1 MKMKKTRLLSLA
13 LVLAMVL
20 ALVPTVFAL
29 EKGEI
34 SSVTLSAS
42 TLTMGGATAT
52 ASATCS
58 KAAAGEGHEDGHIVT
73 YSVASGDAVTV
84 DPSTGEIT
92 AAHAGK
98 ATVKATCKCG
108 AFKVSD
114 EITVNKGAVT
124 PPTNTIALN
133 VEAEISETEVKSR
146 LSASY
151 DADSY
156 VYADKAKVER
166 GDWTLNSG
174 ETFAATAG
182 TVLHYTAPLT
192 AAADYEFA
200 EGVTASVSAT
210 VTVVAGPQFDVV
222 KKVGTTTVTV
232 DDLYFVENT
241 AAQTLSVTATLASDS
256 TSTGAELTY
265 KWYRNGTAV
274 AQNGEG
280 ASYTVPADD
289 LKTKDTTV
297 TYTCE
302 ITATKNGAK
311 TVKTA
316 KFVVHVMPKFRV
328 TVTRTDSY
336 SKPTVGMTLSYLAK
350 VEVYNATTST
360 VTEAKYRDAVAVT
373 DYDSVVFTANSGGNA
388 VANNSVI
395 KTTLTTTVGL
405 YGVSTSSPDSSTVY
419 VTATVKKGSGAETGV
434 GTSSAAT
441 FYPVETSDVQIT
453 PSGSIAYM
461 DESSLLYAVQRAYSS
476 SAKPYKMMFS
486 SSCGSFNYSTAYTSY
501 YTSSAYSNKV
511 SNTTFTPNT
520 YYANFVN
527 NPTATFYAT
536 DSNGAYVVAKGTIR
550 FTSTGS
556 ITYSTTTNVP
566 VSFDGSDFQAFY
578 QKMTNK
584 YATLESI
591 TITGAPTVVGSATVG
606 TLYYNSYSYSGYSTS
621 SYYNSYFKDIPVSSI
636 KNLSYSPSASTSKYY
651 VNIPFTASGYTTSI
665 YSSSKTQVSGIVTV
679 NVNDGHIIG
688 MTGTDFKTA
697 GIWSDILSKHPN
709 TSYVVFSQPQSTVG
723 KLYYGYSS
731 IANKG
736 SLVSYTNRFSNISY
750 NYSYA
755 STNKSIDGIYFVP
768 AADCLTTVSIPY
780 TAYTSSGSVIGTSD
794 TITFTVSKKTS
805 SYWFNDVTAS
815 NTGKWSADAIDFLA
829 ANSIVEG
836 GSYGTFNPNG
846 NMTRGDFVL
855 MLYRLA
861 GKPSVSGISNP
872 FTDVK
877 ATDYYYNA
885 ILWAYRNDIVTGI
898 DRKTFA
904 PKKNIT
910 REQIAATLYR
920 MAGSPSTSGSI
931 SGYYDASKVHSYA
944 TNAMRWAVAGGVVTG
959 SNGYLTPTNNA
970 TRAQV
975 ATMLHRY
982 LTK

>member
-20 ALVPTVFAL
+20 ALVPTVFAAAGTVSFANSDAVTMSVGDTNVDVPVATCDCAT
-29 EKGEI
+29 ENAVITYSITAGNGTV
-34 SSVTLSAS
+34 VTLAENKLTAVHVGSA
-42 TLTMGGATAT
+42 TLT
-52 ASATCS
+52 ATCS
-58 KAAAGEGHEDGHIVT
+58 CGG
-73 YSVASGDAVTV
+73 S
-84 DPSTGEIT
+84 
-92 AAHAGK
+92 
-98 ATVKATCKCG
+98 ATKT
-108 AFKVSD
+108 
-114 EITVNKGAVT
+114 ITVNKATIT
-124 PPTNTIALN
+124 PAAATPITMN
-133 VEAEISETEVKSR
+133 VEVGISETEVKSR
-146 LSASY
+146 LSTAFNNGDY
-151 DADSY
+151 T
-156 VYADKAKVER
+156 DKTKVVLGE
-166 GDWTLNSG
+166 WTLSSG
-174 ETFAATAG
+174 TFAATAG
-182 TVLHYTAPLT
+182 TVLNYTAPLT

-222 KKVGTTTVTV
+222 KKVSTTTVTV

-241 AAQTLSVTATLASDS
+241 AAQTLSVTATLASDA
-256 TSTGAELTY
+256 TSTGAGLTY

-274 AQNGEG
+274 VQGGDG

-302 ITATKNGAK
+302 ITATKDGAK

-316 KFVVHVMPKFRV
+316 RFVVHVMPKFRV

-388 VANNSVI
+388 VANNSVT

-434 GTSSAAT
+434 GTSGATT

-636 KNLSYSPSASTSKYY
+636 KNLSYSP
-651 VNIPFTASGYTTSI
+651 
-665 YSSSKTQVSGIVTV
+665 
-679 NVNDGHIIG
+679 
-688 MTGTDFKTA
+688 
-697 GIWSDILSKHPN
+697 
-709 TSYVVFSQPQSTVG
+709 
-723 KLYYGYSS
+723 
-731 IANKG
+731 
-736 SLVSYTNRFSNISY
+736 
-750 NYSYA
+750 
-755 STNKSIDGIYFVP
+755 
-768 AADCLTTVSIPY
+768 
-780 TAYTSSGSVIGTSD
+780 
-794 TITFTVSKKTS
+794 
-805 SYWFNDVTAS
+805 
-815 NTGKWSADAIDFLA
+815 
-829 ANSIVEG
+829 
-836 GSYGTFNPNG
+836 
-846 NMTRGDFVL
+846 
-855 MLYRLA
+855 
-861 GKPSVSGISNP
+861 
-872 FTDVK
+872 
-877 ATDYYYNA
+877 
-885 ILWAYRNDIVTGI
+885 
-898 DRKTFA
+898 
-904 PKKNIT
+904 
-910 REQIAATLYR
+910 
-920 MAGSPSTSGSI
+920 
-931 SGYYDASKVHSYA
+931 
-944 TNAMRWAVAGGVVTG
+944 
-959 SNGYLTPTNNA
+959 
-970 TRAQV
+970 
-975 ATMLHRY
+975 
-982 LTK
+982 